1 VKPLNLLLIEADG
14 ALQNG
19 GGRVHYAC
27 GGNFHNKENQ
37 AKRPKKLIEPP
48 IHSKEQIMENQT
60 KNTAFAEEKTDKQQY
75 QTFNPKAALPSNAP
89 DADAERKWQLVSL
102 LAGILLI
109 AAIAAIGWLYRE
121 TSATETLRGQ
131 LDVENQSLREQ
142 LNLAGTQIAG
152 LKNEME
158 TLRNRNIEPANE
170 NPNSKSQTVSPV
182 AAVASRRSAS
192 VDTSRINVTRKGT
205 NSSGTTRD
213 ELIGAL
219 GEPDRVYTA
228 RGYEQLVYFGKKP
241 GRFWLIGEHVVQIG
255 G

>member
-1 VKPLNLLLIEADG
+1 
-14 ALQNG
+14 
-19 GGRVHYAC
+19 
-27 GGNFHNKENQ
+27 
-37 AKRPKKLIEPP
+37 
-48 IHSKEQIMENQT
+48 MENQT

-75 QTFNPKAALPSNAP
+75 QTPNFKAALPSNMPGAF
-89 DADAERKWQLVSL
+89 AERKWQLVSL
-102 LAGILLI
+102 LTGILLI
-109 AAIAAIGWLYRE
+109 AAIAIIGWLYRE
-121 TSATETLRGQ
+121 TSAAGTQRDRLE
-131 LDVENQSLREQ
+131 VENQSLKEQ

-158 TLRNRNIEPANE
+158 TLLNRNIGPANE

-182 AAVASRRSAS
+182 AAIASRHSAS
-192 VDTSRINVTRKGT
+192 VDTSRINVTRRGT

-228 RGYEQLVYFGKKP
+228 RGYEQLVYFDKKP
-241 GRFWLIGEHVVQIG
+241 GRFWLIGGHVVQIG